1 MTNTAY
7 SPGLH
12 KLLTLRVKNIDK
24 LTNLNGFKNFSDGIL
39 LKYGLEEVGFSSHVF
54 ENGSYTAAYCL
65 KESHLCIHTWPEF
78 NQLTMDVYLCNY
90 LKDNSDKVRA
100 IANEYIVY
108 FEAEVIKDFE
118 INR

>member
-1 MTNTAY
+1 
-7 SPGLH
+7 
-12 KLLTLRVKNIDK
+12 
-24 LTNLNGFKNFSDGIL
+24 
-39 LKYGLEEVGFSSHVF
+39 
-54 ENGSYTAAYCL
+54 
-65 KESHLCIHTWPEF
+65 
-78 NQLTMDVYLCNY
+78 MDVYLCNY